1 MGAQYP
7 GAWLMAFLV
16 ATLLLFGAI
25 HILPALPAAKATLKQ
40 RLGTTYGPVY
50 GVATLLAL
58 ALIIYAFRGAA
69 RPELYDPPT
78 WGRHANFLLT
88 LLAFICVG
96 VFIFRGSWRNVLK
109 YPMAIAVLLWGIG
122 HLLANGDAATVILV
136 SGLMIAALVHF
147 VLLKAHGPY
156 VPTDERGGHNFM
168 SVLAGVA
175 LYGVMTQLH
184 GVIIG
189 MPVLTLVK

>member
-1 MGAQYP
+1 MGPQYT
-7 GAWLMAFLV
+7 GTSLMAILV

-25 HILPALPAAKATLKQ
+25 HILPALPAAKAALKLQ
-40 RLGTTYGPVY
+40 LGKIYGPVY
-50 GVATLLAL
+50 GIASLLAL
-58 ALIIYAFRGAA
+58 VLIIFAFRGADQ
-69 RPELYDPPT
+69 PELYDPPS
-78 WGRHANFLLT
+78 WGRHANFALT
-88 LLAFICVG
+88 LLAFICIGIFV
-96 VFIFRGSWRNVLK
+96 FRGSWRNVLK

-122 HLLANGDAATVILV
+122 HLLANGDAATVTLV

-147 VLLKAHGPY
+147 VLLKANVSY
-156 VPTDERGGHNFM
+156 VPTDERGGHNLM
-168 SVLAGVA
+168 SVLAGIA